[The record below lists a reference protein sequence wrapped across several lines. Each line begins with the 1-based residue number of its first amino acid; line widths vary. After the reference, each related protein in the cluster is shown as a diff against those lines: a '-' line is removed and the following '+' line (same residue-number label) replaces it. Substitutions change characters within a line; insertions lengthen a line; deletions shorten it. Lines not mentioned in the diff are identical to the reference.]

1 MDQQLV
7 GLVQVAP
14 RGTNVQ
20 KAKYTQESL
29 FKPFEQLLS
38 SRMPYT
44 LQMQQLK
51 TRIEQLIR
59 ICIALDV
66 RCRLTQDTSDIFMTN
81 SAGVVELWEGLK
93 RIAAGQGGDPKE
105 HAQVVLDRVPL
116 LPKDHVAELRAF
128 RDGKLEA
135 MVDDVIAYLNS
146 VSAADPQ
153 ALNCLIWNRVP
164 ANEALVQHPHVGVN
178 PMRALTSGQSLDA
191 LGLLNGLLSRL
202 GIPEVELQ
210 FAGAMTFV
218 RHVSETEEPT

>member
-1 MDQQLV
+1 M
-7 GLVQVAP
+7 
-14 RGTNVQ
+14 Q
-20 KAKYTQESL
+20 KEKYTQEGL

-105 HAQVVLDRVPL
+105 HAQAVLDRVPL

-135 MVDDVIAYLNS
+135 MVDDVVAYLNS

-153 ALNCLIWNRVP
+153 ALNCLIGNRVP
-164 ANEALVQHPHVGVN
+164 ANEALAQHPHVVVN
-178 PMRALTSGQSLDA
+178 PMRALTSGQTLDVM
-191 LGLLNGLLSRL
+191 GLLNGLLHAL
-202 GIPEVELQ
+202 GIPEVVLIFCGIPKFTKRSPELKDE
-210 FAGAMTFV
+210 A
-218 RHVSETEEPT
+218 